1 MCICGCNQLLGGCN
15 HLGCPSS
22 QPMLRE
28 LTALVD
34 QGKSDGAI
42 VTHFVDKYG
51 LAVLSAP
58 PASGFNL
65 TAWAMPFVALAVGAI
80 AVVTF
85 VRRFRAKWATAP
97 AADIDLAKYQRKVE
111 EELEKYTPE
120 D

>member
-28 LTALVD
+28 LAGLVD
-34 QGKSDGAI
+34 QGKSDDAI
-42 VTHFVDKYG
+42 ITHFVDKYG

-65 TAWAMPFVALAVGAI
+65 TAWLMPFAALAVGAM
-80 AVVTF
+80 AVITF
-85 VRRFRAKWATAP
+85 VRRFRTRWATAP
-97 AADIDLAKYQRKVE
+97 AAGADLAKYQRKVE